1 KSIKKEKI
9 MIKILENK
17 LHNEIP
23 LTKFMDLKITKYD
36 EKELITIAPLN
47 KNINDKG
54 TAFGGSL
61 ATLTIIS
68 GWSICWLISKELEI
82 NSENIVVIK
91 NEHSYRKPVTKELI
105 CHTKRPT
112 KDEIENLKNK
122 LLLKKSASIKISSQI
137 IEDGEVCVDFT
148 GYYVI
153 KI

>member
-1 KSIKKEKI
+1 

-112 KDEIENLKNK
+112 KDEIEKLKNK

-137 IEDGEVCVDFT
+137 IEDGEICVDFT

>member
-1 KSIKKEKI
+1 MKKEKT

-36 EKELITIAPLN
+36 EKELMTIAPLN

-137 IEDGEVCVDFT
+137 IEDGEICVDFT

>member
-1 KSIKKEKI
+1 

-105 CHTKRPT
+105 CHTYKPT

-122 LLLKKSASIKISSQI
+122 LLLKKSASIKINSQI
-137 IEDGEVCVDFT
+137 IEDGEICVDFI

>member
-1 KSIKKEKI
+1 

-23 LTKFMDLKITKYD
+23 LTKFMDLEITKYD
-36 EKELITIAPLN
+36 EKELMTIAPLN

>member
-1 KSIKKEKI
+1 

-91 NEHSYRKPVTKELI
+91 NEHSYRKPVKKELI

-137 IEDGEVCVDFT
+137 IEDDEVCVDFT

>member
-1 KSIKKEKI
+1 

-23 LTKFMDLKITKYD
+23 LTKFMDLKITKYE

-137 IEDGEVCVDFT
+137 IEDGEICVDFT

>member
-1 KSIKKEKI
+1 

-137 IEDGEVCVDFT
+137 IEDDEICVDFT

>member
-1 KSIKKEKI
+1 
-9 MIKILENK
+9 MIKILEDK

-23 LTKFMDLKITKYD
+23 LTKFMDLKIIKYD
-36 EKELITIAPLN
+36 EKELITTAPLD

-68 GWSICWLISKELEI
+68 GWSICWLISQELNI
-82 NSENIVVIK
+82 DSKNIVVIK

-105 CHTKRPT
+105 CHTYKPT

-122 LLLKKSASIKISSQI
+122 LLLKKSASIKINSQI
-137 IEDGEVCVDFT
+137 IEDGEICVDFI

>member
-1 KSIKKEKI
+1 

-105 CHTKRPT
+105 CHTKKPT
-112 KDEIENLKNK
+112 KDEIEKLKNK

-137 IEDGEVCVDFT
+137 IEDDEVCVDFT

>member
-1 KSIKKEKI
+1 

-36 EKELITIAPLN
+36 EKELITMAPLN

-137 IEDGEVCVDFT
+137 IEDDEVCVDFT